1 MYNKIRKLIVK
12 AAYEA
17 RHGHIPSAFSI
28 VELLTVIH
36 ETKEKDDVFILSKG
50 HACLALYAY
59 LTVKGIIDET
69 ELINFGKKGSILGG
83 HPDKNKIKE
92 IYASTGSLGHGL
104 PIAVGSALAKK
115 LKKNTN
121 KVFCIIGD
129 GEANEGTIWESLAI
143 ASKLKLNNL
152 YCIVDNNKSQ
162 NRSMPSL
169 NLFDKFK
176 AFGWEVIEI
185 DGHDDT
191 QIIKALTATHDTP
204 VAIIANTIK
213 GKGLLELESN
223 TFAWH
228 HKAPSKE
235 EFDQFIQELNEN

>member
-1 MYNKIRKLIVK
+1 
-12 AAYEA
+12 
-17 RHGHIPSAFSI
+17 
-28 VELLTVIH
+28 
-36 ETKEKDDVFILSKG
+36 
-50 HACLALYAY
+50 
-59 LTVKGIIDET
+59 
-69 ELINFGKKGSILGG
+69 
-83 HPDKNKIKE
+83 
-92 IYASTGSLGHGL
+92 
-104 PIAVGSALAKK
+104 
-115 LKKNTN
+115 
-121 KVFCIIGD
+121 
-129 GEANEGTIWESLAI
+129 
-143 ASKLKLNNL
+143 
-152 YCIVDNNKSQ
+152 
-162 NRSMPSL
+162 MPSL